1 MRLRGPYRN
10 PPGCSQAGEAGNIVP
25 SFLLLERSDVSD
37 MSDMSDVS
45 DLLRQGVGLEGN
57 LEAPDRLIGVW
68 GRVIVR
74 AGG

>member
-1 MRLRGPYRN
+1 M
-10 PPGCSQAGEAGNIVP
+10 
-25 SFLLLERSDVSD
+25 SDRSD
-37 MSDMSDVS
+37 MSDKSDKSDQSDKS